1 MWTCGQKCV
10 FLFQAV
16 AELGVVVFNALDYGL
31 KEDEERQLSPALENI
46 LDLMTSAGELVRN
59 TTKTLI

>member
-1 MWTCGQKCV
+1 M
-10 FLFQAV
+10 FIFQAV